1 MSAALPDLPFVHI
14 GIVVEDLDEAIPRYE
29 RLGITFMEP
38 QTVRVERLVEDGR
51 ESVARPARR
60 LLAPGPA
67 AVGAPRGR
75 WRRHLRRRSTRAAS
89 TTSPILDP
97 DPERRI
103 DELVADGF
111 RFTGAQYRPDG
122 SMIVGYLDPAD
133 LDGVRIE
140 LLHAPVQDAI
150 MAWVA
155 GEEAT
160 P

>member
-1 MSAALPDLPFVHI
+1 MSAGLPDLPFVHI

-51 ESVARPARR
+51 ESSFDLRVVFSHQGPPQWE
-60 LLAPGPA
+60 LLE
-67 AVGAPRGR
+67 AVGDGVYGAQHAGGI
-75 WRRHLRRRSTRAAS
+75 HHVA
-89 TTSPILDP
+89 ILDP
-97 DPERRI
+97 DPARRI
-103 DELVADGF
+103 DELVAEGF
-111 RFTGAQYRPDG
+111 RFIGAQYRPDG

-140 LLHAPVQDAI
+140 VLHAPVQDAI